1 MQVQQRSLD
10 DNRKASYSV
19 NLAKSLQSRRTG
31 VKLANYHFY
40 SEPNKFSEYS
50 RSSSLE
56 SQASTESKTKHQVP
70 QRPAALQ
77 LQQNHVFDRSYAT
90 PSPLPEPGSPPSVTP
105 IISPPPAFQDKSA
118 KTRSFFGKA
127 PFLPRSKAI
136 EDSDNSPPS
145 SPKEE
150 SSHWVTTAPNAPII
164 PKSKPTMTKASPSS
178 EKPPRL
184 GKKVSQDN
192 EKTPPR
198 SPKQEGQWVT
208 AAPNAPLLPRPKSI
222 VIKTSPGIE
231 KPPRANKKVPQAKSL
246 EETTASRRLQFKHQY
261 GSSSSSSSSMGF
273 RSLDSCLNR
282 TSGTMPQLLEN
293 ADSSVD
299 ICGDADEEDNNS
311 SSINMNVTPIN
322 PNLLQAEVNRKL
334 SPSGRTN
341 RLTHYR

>member
-1 MQVQQRSLD
+1 MQQRSLD

-77 LQQNHVFDRSYAT
+77 LQQNHGFDRSYAT

-118 KTRSFFGKA
+118 KTKFFGKA

-136 EDSDNSPPS
+136 EDSDNSPPC
-145 SPKEE
+145 SPN
-150 SSHWVTTAPNAPII
+150 WVTTAPNAPII
-164 PKSKPTMTKASPSS
+164 PKSKPTMKASPST

-184 GKKVSQDN
+184 GKKEN
-192 EKTPPR
+192 ENTPPR

-208 AAPNAPLLPRPKSI
+208 TAPNAPLLPRPKSI

-282 TSGTMPQLLEN
+282 TSNTMPQLLEN
-293 ADSSVD
+293 DSSVD

-311 SSINMNVTPIN
+311 SSINMAPIN